1 MTQIGSNKS
10 NKFVYVIVPVH
21 NRKETTLNCL
31 ANLKQ
36 LGDLKRYRI
45 IVVDD
50 GSTDG
55 TASAINTF
63 YPEVKVLIGDGNL
76 WWTGAMA
83 LGMEYAY
90 AQGARYFIWLNDD
103 CLPQPQTLPSI
114 VGFMETHPDTI
125 ASASFY
131 TRETTDS
138 VISSGF
144 KGRKSLA
151 ANTGE
156 VIYVDGTSGW
166 CVGIPASVLRKIGV
180 PEVHKFPHYGGDS
193 MYTLKATRSGFK
205 ACLLG
210 DATAMLLELGNSRCS
225 FQSYC
230 NSDLNLVDLTRS
242 LFWDKK
248 SLFRLP
254 TQFFYHL
261 ARYGRFLGILFF
273 LAKLFF
279 WTEKILETKL
289 LSWLQTK
296 VKQKNA

>member
-1 MTQIGSNKS
+1 MTQTVIR
-10 NKFVYVIVPVH
+10 KFVYILVPVH
-21 NRKETTLNCL
+21 NRKEITLNCL
-31 ANLKQ
+31 STLKQ
-36 LGDLKRYRI
+36 SGDLERYRI
-45 IVVDD
+45 VVVDD

-55 TASAINTF
+55 TASAIHSL
-63 YPEVKVLIGDGNL
+63 YPEVKVLNGDGNL

-83 LGMEYAY
+83 LGMEYAE
-90 AQGARYFIWLNDD
+90 AHGAEYFIWLNDD
-103 CLPQPQTLPSI
+103 CLPQPQTLQLI
-114 VGFMETHPDTI
+114 VEFMETHPDTI

-131 TRETTDS
+131 TTESTIP
-138 VISSGF
+138 VVHNGF

-151 ANTGE
+151 AHAGE

-166 CVGIPASVLRKIGV
+166 CVGIPASVFRKIGGL
-180 PEVHKFPHYGGDS
+180 EVHKFPHYGGDS
-193 MYTLKATRSGFK
+193 MYTLKATRSGFR

-210 DATAMLLELGNSRCS
+210 DATAMLLERGNSRCD

-230 NSDLNLVDLTRS
+230 NSDLGIFELTRS

-254 TQFFYHL
+254 TQFFYHV
-261 ARYGRFLGILFF
+261 ARYGIFLGILFF

-289 LSWLQTK
+289 VFWLRTK

>member
-1 MTQIGSNKS
+1 MTQTETP
-10 NKFVYVIVPVH
+10 KFVYVIIPVH

-36 LGDLKRYRI
+36 LGDLQRYQI

-55 TASAINTF
+55 TASAIKTL
-63 YPEVKVLIGDGNL
+63 YPEVKVLNGDGNL

-83 LGMEYAY
+83 LGMEYAH
-90 AQGARYFIWLNDD
+90 AQGAKYFIWLNDD
-103 CLPQPQTLPSI
+103 CLPQSQTLPSI
-114 VGFMETHPDTI
+114 VEFMEIHPDTI

-131 TRETTDS
+131 ILETTDA

-151 ANTGE
+151 ANPGE

-166 CVGIPASVLRKIGV
+166 CVGIPASVFSTIGV

-225 FQSYC
+225 FASYC
-230 NSDLNLVDLTRS
+230 NSELNFVDLTRS

-261 ARYGRFLGILFF
+261 ARYGIFLGTLLF

-279 WTEKILETKL
+279 WIEKILETKL
-289 LSWLQTK
+289 FSWLQTT